1 MRSFLPALSLA
12 AATLLVPVQSLYF
25 YIEGTNPKCFF
36 ERLPKDT
43 LVVGQYKAEEFSL
56 DQNKYVKNDNLNIF
70 ITVEEVFDNDHRI
83 VSSRGQSSGKITFT
97 SADSGDHRICFT
109 PSHSTGHSGWLGGQ
123 SLGGVKLTL
132 DLAIG
137 TTSEIETDDHGKI
150 TDLVQKVKDLNG
162 RLMDIKREQLFQRER
177 EAEFRDQSEATNS
190 RVVRWTLIQLA
201 VLGIT
206 CAWQLSHLRS
216 FFIKQKLT

>member
-1 MRSFLPALSLA
+1 MRSFLPALSPA
-12 AATLLVPVQSLYF
+12 AATLLVPEQSLYF

-43 LVVGQYKAEEFSL
+43 LVVGQYKAEEFNL
-56 DQNKYVKNDNLNIF
+56 DQNRYVKNDNLNIF
-70 ITVEEVFDNDHRI
+70 ISVE
-83 VSSRGQSSGKITFT
+83 SSTTTTASSPAAANPAAKITFT

-123 SLGGVKLTL
+123 SLGG
-132 DLAIG
+132 
-137 TTSEIETDDHGKI
+137 IETDDHGKI

-190 RVVRWTLIQLA
+190 RVVRWTLGILLA
-201 VLGIT
+201 LVGIT

>member
-1 MRSFLPALSLA
+1 MRSFLPALSIA
-12 AATLLVPVQSLYF
+12 AAALLVPVQSLYF
-25 YIEGTNPKCFF
+25 YIDGTNPKCFF

-43 LVVGQYKAEEFSL
+43 LVVGQYSAEEF
-56 DQNKYVKNDNLNIF
+56 NLNQNRYVTNPQLNIY
-70 ITVEEVFDNDHRI
+70 ISVEEVFDNDHRI
-83 VSSRGQSSGKITFT
+83 VSSRGQASGKITFT

-109 PSHSTGHSGWLGGQ
+109 PSHSTGNSGWLGGR

-137 TTSEIETDDHGKI
+137 TTSEIQTDDHGKI
-150 TDLVQKVKDLNG
+150 TDLVQKVNDLNG
-162 RLMDIKREQLFQRER
+162 RLMDIKREQLYQRER
-177 EAEFRDQSEATNS
+177 EAEFRDQSELTNA
-190 RVVRWTLIQLA
+190 RVVRWTLLQMA

-206 CAWQLSHLRS
+206 CVWQLSHLRS

>member
-56 DQNKYVKNDNLNIF
+56 DKNQYVKNDNLNIF
-70 ITVEEVFDNDHRI
+70 ISVEEVFDNDHRI
-83 VSSRGQSSGKITFT
+83 VSSRGQSTGKITFT

>member
-56 DQNKYVKNDNLNIF
+56 DQNKYVNNDNLNIF
-70 ITVEEVFDNDHRI
+70 ISVEEVFDNDHRI

-97 SADSGDHRICFT
+97 SANSGDHRICFT
-109 PSHSTGHSGWLGGQ
+109 PSHSTGHSGWLGSQ
-123 SLGGVKLTL
+123 SLGGVKLML